1 MIGFCGQSF
10 LYPAAIVIPGVVAR
24 HFGAFLA
31 RPVINGTNDI
41 LHGGVPLRF
50 LLDLPLKFKFWLVNL
65 VSFAGM
71 LLLVLAAIVDYRQ
84 GLLEQAQQ
92 QARPLLALQAQLMQA
107 QPERTPIHLSSGFII
122 ADDDVRWLGDAD
134 ISGRDLQQRVANL
147 PLRGGFQIDDKS
159 GTGTLGR
166 WWADLFG
173 GDALRY
179 VALQSTGGGQALGM
193 IVDVPSIMALSW
205 QKFFYYG
212 GVVFLMMLLVLAAS
226 QALIQFVSKPVA
238 ALRDAMRQVHEQGD
252 LSVRAVCESSDE
264 VGQMTL
270 AFNNMVKD
278 VSRIVTEIRAAAFT
292 MDSMSEHLARESS
305 SNVQSVEVQ
314 QAETE
319 QLAAAITEMASTSQ
333 DVQRNANEN
342 NVRSMESVKVARS
355 GNQQVDFVVTAI
367 TRLATDIRDGAAV
380 VHKLADETSA
390 IGTALDVIKSIAEQT
405 NLLALNAAIEAARA
419 GEQGRGFAV
428 VADEVRSLAQ
438 RVQDSTDQI
447 KTMLD
452 RLQQSSMQ
460 AVNVMTERSSDAG
473 RCVEQAQQAGAV
485 IHEIAGNAQSINDSN
500 TQIAVSTTE
509 QSSTVESVNQNVI
522 KLRDEMEAVFTSVK
536 RNADAARTLA
546 ELSTRMMRS
555 IEHLKL

>member
-1 MIGFCGQSF
+1 MIGFCGQSV

-92 QARPLLALQAQLMQA
+92 HARPLLALQAQLMQA

-147 PLRGGFQIDDKS
+147 PLRGGFQFDDRS
-159 GTGTLGR
+159 GTGTLSR

-319 QLAAAITEMASTSQ
+319 QLATAITEMASTSQ

-460 AVNVMTERSSDAG
+460 AVSVMTERSSDAG

-485 IHEIAGNAQSINDSN
+485 IREIAGNAQSINDSN

>member
-1 MIGFCGQSF
+1 M
-10 LYPAAIVIPGVVAR
+10 
-24 HFGAFLA
+24 
-31 RPVINGTNDI
+31 
-41 LHGGVPLRF
+41 RF

-92 QARPLLALQAQLMQA
+92 QARPLLALQAQQMQL
-107 QPERTPIHLSSGFII
+107 QPENTPIHLSAGFII
-122 ADDDVRWLGDAD
+122 AADDVRWLGDAA
-134 ISGRDLQQRVANL
+134 ISGRDLQQRVASL
-147 PLRGGFQIDDKS
+147 PLRGGFQFDDRS
-159 GTGTLGR
+159 GSGMLGR

-179 VALQSTGGGQALGM
+179 VALQSTGSGQALGM
-193 IVDVPSIMALSW
+193 IVEVPSILALSW

-212 GVVFLMMLLVLAAS
+212 GAVFLMMLLVMAAS

-238 ALRDAMRQVHEQGD
+238 ALRDAMRRVHEQGD
-252 LSVRAVCESSDE
+252 LSVRAVSESSDE

-305 SNVQSVEVQ
+305 NNVQSVEVQ

-319 QLAAAITEMASTSQ
+319 QLAAAITEMACTSQ

-380 VHKLADETSA
+380 VHKLADETSS

-447 KTMLD
+447 KAMLD
-452 RLQQSSMQ
+452 RLQQSSVQ
-460 AVNVMTERSSDAG
+460 AVKVMTDRSNDAG

-485 IHEIAGNAQSINDSN
+485 IHEIAGNAQGINDSN
-500 TQIAVSTTE
+500 TQIAVSTTQ
-509 QSSTVESVNQNVI
+509 QSTTVESVNQNVI

-536 RNADAARTLA
+536 RNADAARTLS

>member
-1 MIGFCGQSF
+1 M
-10 LYPAAIVIPGVVAR
+10 
-24 HFGAFLA
+24 
-31 RPVINGTNDI
+31 TDI

-71 LLLVLAAIVDYRQ
+71 LLLVLAAVVDYRQ
-84 GLLEQAQQ
+84 GLLGQAQQ
-92 QARPLLALQAQLMQA
+92 QAMPLLALQAQQLQS
-107 QPERTPIHLSSGFII
+107 QPVGTAVQLSAGFII
-122 ADDDVRWLGDAD
+122 AEDDVRWLGDAG
-134 ISGRDLQQRVANL
+134 ISDRDLQLRVARL
-147 PLRGGFQIDDKS
+147 PLRGGFQFDGRS
-159 GTGTLGR
+159 GSGMLGR

-179 VALQSTGGGQALGM
+179 VALQSTGSGQALGM
-193 IVDVPSIMALSW
+193 IVEVPSILALSG

-212 GVVFLMMLLVLAAS
+212 GVVFLMMVLVLAAS

-238 ALRDAMRQVHEQGD
+238 ALRDAMQKVHEQGD

-264 VGQMTL
+264 VGQMTR

-292 MDSMSEHLARESS
+292 MDSMSEHLAREST

-319 QLAAAITEMASTSQ
+319 QLAAAITEMACTSQ

-342 NVRSMESVKVARS
+342 NVRSMESVKVASS
-355 GNQQVDFVVTAI
+355 GNQQVDFVVAAI

-390 IGTALDVIKSIAEQT
+390 IGSALRVIKSIAEQT

-452 RLQQSSMQ
+452 RLQQSSVQ
-460 AVNVMTERSSDAG
+460 AVKVMTDRSSDAS
-473 RCVEQAQQAGAV
+473 RCVEQAQKAGAV

-500 TQIAVSTTE
+500 TQIAVSTTQ
-509 QSSTVESVNQNVI
+509 QSTTQESVNQNVI